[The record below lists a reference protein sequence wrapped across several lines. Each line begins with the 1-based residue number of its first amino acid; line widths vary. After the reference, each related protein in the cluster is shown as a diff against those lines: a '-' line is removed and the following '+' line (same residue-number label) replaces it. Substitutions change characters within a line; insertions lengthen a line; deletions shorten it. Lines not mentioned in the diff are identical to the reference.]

1 MNRNRDLR
9 ERAAPWAV
17 WGAVAV
23 LCAALFFQ
31 GNHASSSRAGETN
44 VPAHSAQDDIR
55 AGAGTSAVDT
65 LLW

>member
-1 MNRNRDLR
+1 MNRNPGFR
-9 ERAAPWAV
+9 EKAAHWAV
-17 WGAVAV
+17 WGVVAV
-23 LCAALFFQ
+23 LCAALYFQ
-31 GNHASSSRAGETN
+31 GNLASSSRVVGTN

>member
-1 MNRNRDLR
+1 MTRNRDFR
-9 ERAAPWAV
+9 EKAAHWTI
-17 WGAVAV
+17 WGVVAV

-31 GNHASSSRAGETN
+31 ANRASSSRAIGTN
-44 VPAHSAQDDIR
+44 VPAHSVQDDMR